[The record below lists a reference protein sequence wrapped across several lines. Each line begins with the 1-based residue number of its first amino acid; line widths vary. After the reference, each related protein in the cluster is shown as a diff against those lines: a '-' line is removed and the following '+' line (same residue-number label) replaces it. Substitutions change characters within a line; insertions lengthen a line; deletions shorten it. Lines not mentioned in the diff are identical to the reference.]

1 MEIQSKLIV
10 IFSSFSYNLLNFKRY
25 FNSMKENYNNKKY
38 IYDDNIG
45 FVEYIQHMGD
55 DLTIVNAARAS
66 TGKLSES
73 FTEKDQKLLNF
84 LIKSGHTSTLEHNIL
99 TVRCKVPLFVSKQ
112 HMRHRTASY
121 NEISRRYTAEQ
132 IEFYYP
138 DTLRPQDKKN
148 RQCTLMEQYNPL
160 LESTGLVASES
171 LQQHCE
177 QSLKVYNE
185 MIEKGI
191 GRELAR
197 MYLPQN
203 LYTTYWATANLHNW
217 MGFID
222 KRDHID
228 AQLEIRLLAQGIS
241 DIIKD
246 LWPYAH
252 ESYLNIKNKDNK

>member
-1 MEIQSKLIV
+1 M
-10 IFSSFSYNLLNFKRY
+10 SY
-25 FNSMKENYNNKKY
+25 ENKIHLYG
-38 IYDDNIG
+38 DEIG
-45 FVEYIQHMGD
+45 FVEYVQHMGQ

-66 TGKLSES
+66 TGKES
-73 FTEKDQKLLNF
+73 TEFNERDKKLLDF
-84 LIKSGHTSTLEHNIL
+84 LIKSGHTSTLEHNLL

-138 DTLRPQDKKN
+138 ESLRPQDKKN
-148 RQCTLMEQYNPL
+148 RQATLNEDFNPIL
-160 LESTGLVASES
+160 DSTGLTAAES
-171 LQQHCE
+171 LLKHSE
-177 QSLKVYNE
+177 ESLKVYQE
-185 MIEKGI
+185 MIDKGI

-217 MGFID
+217 MGFIS

-228 AQLEIRLLAQGIS
+228 AQLEIRVLAQGINK
-241 DIIKD
+241 IIQD
-246 LWPYAH
+246 LWPQAH
-252 ESYLNIKNKDNK
+252 AAYNKYRED